1 MSRARI
7 RDDLTEGM
15 NRSRAEER
23 ICLGISFLGEVGVKY
38 AGDEDERIAR
48 LYLICKIPQADI
60 AEEIG
65 YERSTISRRMKRII
79 RKMRIIT

>member
-15 NRSRAEER
+15 KRSRAEER
-23 ICLGISFLGEVGVKY
+23 IREANLGE
-38 AGDEDERIAR
+38 EDERIAR
-48 LYLICKIPQADI
+48 MYLIAKIPQADI

>member
-15 NRSRAEER
+15 KRSCAEER
-23 ICLGISFLGEVGVKY
+23 IREANLGE
-38 AGDEDERIAR
+38 EDERIAR
-48 LYLICKIPQADI
+48 MYLIGKVPQADI

>member
-15 NRSRAEER
+15 KRSRAEER
-23 ICLGISFLGEVGVKY
+23 IREANLGE
-38 AGDEDERIAR
+38 EDERIAR
-48 LYLICKIPQADI
+48 MYLIRKVPQADI

>member
-15 NRSRAEER
+15 KRSRAEER
-23 ICLGISFLGEVGVKY
+23 IREANLGE
-38 AGDEDERIAR
+38 EDERIAR
-48 LYLICKIPQADI
+48 MYLIGKMPQADI

-65 YERSTISRRMKRII
+65 YEYICDLLYHRRRT
-79 RKMRIIT
+79 RLNHEG

>member
-23 ICLGISFLGEVGVKY
+23 IREANL
-38 AGDEDERIAR
+38 GDEDERIAR